1 MLSELLC
8 AGRTPPY
15 LRARPAYTP
24 SLVLRERALRSQQD
38 SSIWNEQD
46 LTKLK
51 SSLQRVFICSTCQ
64 WLIFIV
70 EKKTLNWLTPSPQAI

>member
-46 LTKLK
+46 LTK
-51 SSLQRVFICSTCQ
+51 
-64 WLIFIV
+64 
-70 EKKTLNWLTPSPQAI
+70 